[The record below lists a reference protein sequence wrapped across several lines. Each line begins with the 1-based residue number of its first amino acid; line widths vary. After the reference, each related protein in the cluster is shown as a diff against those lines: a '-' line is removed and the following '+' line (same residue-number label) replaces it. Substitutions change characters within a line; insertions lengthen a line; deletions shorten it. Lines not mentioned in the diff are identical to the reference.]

1 MNTQKPTHI
10 PHGVA
15 DYFWGEALER
25 QRLMDHLLATFR
37 GWGYGD
43 VIPPT
48 FDYAASLSAQASP
61 ELIGEMYRFLDRD
74 GSTLALRPEFTT
86 PVARLVATRLHDWPM
101 PQRFCYAGSVF
112 RYTEPQAGRQREF
125 WQAGVELIGAPSPS
139 ADAEVV
145 ALTGHALRQTGLTS
159 FRLILGQ
166 ICYFGGLLQDL
177 GLTPEQE
184 RLLRGAIERKS
195 EAELFD
201 FLRSA
206 RLSGQQ
212 QRTVEHLGDLHGSQI
227 DRTLT
232 EASRFCLNPR
242 MENALANLRA
252 IADILDA
259 YQVIDWVDIDLTE
272 IRNLGYYTGITF
284 EALAPGLGFDIAS
297 GGRYD
302 DLMAHFGHPQP
313 AVGVALGVDR
323 LLLARSRQQIAPPLP
338 HMPADLLALTGN
350 AAPALL
356 QVQAWR
362 EAGQRVQVEVNGA
375 DVDAACAYARRVGI
389 PQVAVWTGAGFET
402 IHTPTDGEGSL

>member
-1 MNTQKPTHI
+1 
-10 PHGVA
+10 VA

-25 QRLMDHLLATFR
+25 QQLMDQLLASFR
-37 GWGYGD
+37 AWGYGD
-43 VIPPT
+43 VMPPM
-48 FDYAASLSAQASP
+48 FDYAASLGAQASP

-86 PVARLVATRLHDWPM
+86 PVVRLVATRLHDWPM

-125 WQAGVELIGAPSPS
+125 WQAGVELIGAPSPT

-145 ALTGHALRQTGLTS
+145 ALTGHALRQAGLTS
-159 FRLILGQ
+159 FRLVLGQ

-177 GLTPEQE
+177 HLTPPQE
-184 RLLRGAIERKS
+184 SLLRRAIERKS
-195 EAELFD
+195 EADLVE
-201 FLRSA
+201 FLRGA
-206 RLSGQQ
+206 GLSSQQ
-212 QRTVEHLGDLHGSQI
+212 QRTVEALGDLHGRQI
-227 DRTLT
+227 DQTLT
-232 EASRFCLNPR
+232 QASHFCLNPR
-242 MENALANLRA
+242 MESALANLRA
-252 IADILDA
+252 IADTLDA

-313 AVGVALGVDR
+313 AVGVALGLDR
-323 LLLARSRQQIAPPLP
+323 LLLARSRQQATLPEP
-338 HMPADLLALTGN
+338 HMPADVLALTGN

-356 QVQAWR
+356 QVQLWR

-375 DVDAACAYARRVGI
+375 GPDAACAYARQVGI
-389 PQVAVWTGAGFET
+389 PQVVVWTDGGFET
-402 IHTPTDGEGSL
+402 LYQASPREERP